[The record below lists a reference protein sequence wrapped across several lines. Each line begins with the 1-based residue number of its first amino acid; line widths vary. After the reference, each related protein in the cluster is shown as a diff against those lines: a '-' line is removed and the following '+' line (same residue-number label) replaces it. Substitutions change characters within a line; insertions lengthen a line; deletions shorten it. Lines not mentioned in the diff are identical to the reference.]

1 MSTAWKTPVR
11 LMVRVLINDLDSD
24 NYTYSDAR
32 LDQVSAVAAQ
42 FVNQDI
48 TLSNTYQISVTDE
61 TISPDPSNSST
72 KDEVFINSIVLKAA
86 CIIDQSTF
94 RTKAALEGIKAQ
106 MGPTSLAV
114 GGNLRGYEILL
125 KEGPCA
131 LYYKFVEDHEIA
143 NATNIAAIL
152 SPFVGNKFDPYMLPY
167 SDDRYRSMY
176 H

>member
-11 LMVRVLINDLDSD
+11 LMVSVLINDLESSP
-24 NYTYSDAR
+24 TYSDAR
-32 LDQVSAVAAQ
+32 IDQVAVVAAQ
-42 FVNQDI
+42 FVNKDI
-48 TLSNTYQISVTDE
+48 TLGNDYTIDVVGE
-61 TISPDPSNSST
+61 TISPDPSVTAT
-72 KDEVFINSIVLKAA
+72 KDELFINSIVLKAS

-94 RTKAALEGIKAQ
+94 RTKAALEGLRAQ
-106 MGPTSLAV
+106 MGPASMAV
-114 GGNLRGYEILL
+114 RGNLAGYQILL

-131 LYYKFVEDHEIA
+131 LYYKFVEDYEIA
-143 NATNIAAIL
+143 NATNISAIL

>member
-11 LMVRVLINDLDSD
+11 LMVRVLINDLGESP
-24 NYTYSDAR
+24 TYSDSR
-32 LDQVSAVAAQ
+32 IDQVAVVAAQ
-42 FVNQDI
+42 FVNKDI
-48 TLSNTYQISVTDE
+48 TLGNTYNISVVDE
-61 TISPDPSNSST
+61 TISPDPSISST
-72 KDEVFINSIVLKAA
+72 KDELFINSIVLKAA

-106 MGPTSLAV
+106 MGPTSMAV

-131 LYYKFVEDHEIA
+131 LYTKFIEDYEIA